1 MNTYLNIH
9 YVHAC
14 MCFQIANFCDNGKF
28 SMKFDEKYNRSAEG
42 ASRKFL
48 DMLIDHRN
56 LL

>member
-1 MNTYLNIH
+1 MK
-9 YVHAC
+9 
-14 MCFQIANFCDNGKF
+14 NGKF
-28 SMKFDEKYNRSAEG
+28 SMKCIENYDTNAEA